1 MAPRITR
8 KAVLDVL
15 PKYAKSRKRN
25 ANCVYVT
32 DDGTGPVCLVGTILC
47 HDFGVAPETLLPA
60 NRLMALML
68 PGTLPRLTKSAAR
81 VLDDLQDIADNEGEI
96 DDPKDYPTWGSAVRK
111 VLGAAK

>member
-25 ANCVYVT
+25 ADCVYVT
-32 DDGTGPVCLVGTILC
+32 SDGTGPVCLVGTILC

-60 NRLMALML
+60 NTLLAIAL
-68 PGTLPRLTKSAAR
+68 PATLPRLTRSAAS
-81 VLDDLQDIADNEGEI
+81 VLDHLQCVADDQGDLEART
-96 DDPKDYPTWGSAVRK
+96 PYPTWGSAVRK
-111 VLGAAK
+111 ILDAE